1 MNRLV
6 VVSNRVAM
14 PGKSMSSRGGLA
26 VALVSALQHNGGIWY
41 GWSGEVKQSSS
52 KLPELKV
59 HENVTYATIPIEKKA
74 YRDYYIGYANSSL
87 WPLFHC
93 QLHEFGYDREW
104 LKGYLK
110 INRRFAEKLLNMLE
124 PGDIIWVHDYHFI
137 PLCEFLREHDIDLPM
152 GFFLHIPF
160 PPFDILRAI
169 PSYEMLLRQLCKYDL
184 IGFQTQG
191 DLDNFVECVLAL
203 QPGRSRNKYLKGNIL
218 NVWECQVK
226 LGVYPIGIDV
236 NEVVKMAERGRKSA
250 DTKRLISRLIDHRDL
265 IIGIDRLDYSK
276 GLEERLIAYERLLKN
291 YPSYRGKVEY
301 LQIAAP
307 SRTDIPEYAEVRRE
321 LNYLAG
327 EINSRFSE
335 YDWVPLHYLNK
346 AFSRA
351 TIMGFL
357 SISRIG
363 LVTPV
368 KDGMNLV
375 AKEFVAAQDPDDPGV
390 LILSRFAGAACEMK
404 DALIVN
410 PYDIDDIV
418 EALASAL
425 SMSLKDRKQNWQKLM
440 KILRGNDVFN
450 WTDAFISD
458 LKEFRTS

>member
-1 MNRLV
+1 MSRLV
-6 VVSNRVAM
+6 VVSNRVAK
-14 PGKSMSSRGGLA
+14 PGKDRAAQGGLA
-26 VALVSALQHNGGIWY
+26 VALVSALEQEGGIWY
-41 GWSGEVKQSSS
+41 GWSGEIKQSSS
-52 KLPELKV
+52 KLPAIKV
-59 HENVTYATIPIEKKA
+59 HDKVTYATIPFEKKA
-74 YRDYYIGYANSSL
+74 YREYYIGYSNRSL

-93 QLHEFGYDREW
+93 QLSEFEYNREW
-104 LKGYLK
+104 LTEYLK
-110 INRRFAEKLLNMLE
+110 VNGRFAEKLLPMLE
-124 PGDIIWVHDYHFI
+124 PDDIIWVHDYHFI
-137 PLCEFLREHDIDLPM
+137 PLCRYLRDLDVDLPI

-160 PPFDILRAI
+160 PPYDILRAI
-169 PSYEMLLRQLCKYDL
+169 PDYEMLLRHLCDYDL
-184 IGFQTQG
+184 VGFQTQG

-203 QPGRSRNKYLKGNIL
+203 QPGRSRTKYWKGNVL
-218 NVWECQVK
+218 NVWGSQVK

-236 NEVVKMAERGRKSA
+236 TEVVKMAERGRKSA
-250 DTKRLISRLIDHRDL
+250 DTRRLVSRLVDHRDL

-276 GLEERLIAYERLLKN
+276 GLEERMIAYERLLKT

-301 LQIAAP
+301 LQIAAL

-327 EINSRFSE
+327 EINSRYSE

-346 AFSRA
+346 AFPRS

-357 SISRIG
+357 SISRVG

-375 AKEFVAAQDPDDPGV
+375 AKEFVASQDPDDPGV
-390 LILSRFAGAACEMK
+390 LILSSLAGAACEMT

-425 SMSLKDRKQNWQKLM
+425 SMSL
-440 KILRGNDVFN
+440 
-450 WTDAFISD
+450 A
-458 LKEFRTS
+458 